1 MKVLLYLFLALTFF
15 LAACT
20 PSGETGLEG
29 VVLFAERPL
38 AGAEIEVYLRAEKDR
53 GTQPFTSVSSD
64 EQGRYRLNLPP
75 GRYYLIG
82 KKQEETPDRRRRML
96 FGECPANPL
105 EVGRGM
111 SRAPALSL
119 REMGRDG
126 ELSGPADT
134 GVSGRLTV
142 AGAPLPRGFI
152 YVYTE
157 NVAGLTGPS
166 YGAAAQSD
174 ADGTFTL
181 NLPPGHYHLVAR
193 QRADG
198 SRVGEVTGGDLNG
211 AYPGNP
217 VEVQAG
223 VILPLGDLPLTPV
236 DAERHAARRASGP
249 FAATETLLRGRIVD
263 ADQQP
268 VAGISVFAYLDSR
281 MVGKPKY
288 RSAPSGADG
297 AFVLYLEDGGTYYL
311 GARAA
316 LGGPLEPG
324 ERVGTYDGDPRHTVA
339 VPRGEE
345 RDLGAIVVREV
356 W

>member
-1 MKVLLYLFLALTFF
+1 MRISLYLFIFLTLF

-53 GTQPFTSVSSD
+53 STQPFTSVSSD

-82 KKQEETPDRRRRML
+82 KKQEETPDGRRRML
-96 FGECPANPL
+96 FGECPTNPL
-105 EVGRGM
+105 EVARGM

-134 GVSGRLTV
+134 GISGRLIV
-142 AGAPLPRGFI
+142 AGAPLPRGFV
-152 YVYTE
+152 YVYTQ
-157 NVAGLTGPS
+157 NAGLTGPS

-174 ADGTFTL
+174 ENGTFTL

-198 SRVGEVTGGDLNG
+198 SRVGEVVGGDLNG

-217 VEVQAG
+217 VEVRAG
-223 VILPLGDLPLTPV
+223 VILPLDDLPLTPV

-249 FAATETLLRGRIVD
+249 FAATETALRGRIVD
-263 ADQQP
+263 ADRQP
-268 VAGISVFAYLDSR
+268 VTGISVFAYLDSR

-324 ERVGTYDGDPRHTVA
+324 ERVGTYDGDPRHAVA

-345 RDLGAIVVREV
+345 RDLGAIIVREV

>member
-1 MKVLLYLFLALTFF
+1 MKVFLYLFLALAFF
-15 LAACT
+15 LAACP

-29 VVLFAERPL
+29 TVLFAEKPL

-53 GTQPFTSVSSD
+53 STQPFTSVSSD

-82 KKQEETPDRRRRML
+82 KKQEETADGRRRML

-105 EVGRGM
+105 EVIRGM
-111 SRAPALSL
+111 SRAPSFSL

-126 ELSGPADT
+126 ELSGPTDT
-134 GVSGRLTV
+134 GVGGRLTV
-142 AGAPLPRGFI
+142 AGNPLPRGFI

-157 NVAGLTGPS
+157 NAAGLTGPS

-174 ADGTFTL
+174 EDGSFIL
-181 NLPPGHYHLVAR
+181 NLPPGRYHLVAR

-198 SRVGEVTGGDLNG
+198 SRIGEVAGGDLNG
-211 AYPGNP
+211 VYPGNP
-217 VEVQAG
+217 VEVKSG

-236 DAERHAARRASGP
+236 DGERHAARRATGP
-249 FAATETLLRGRIVD
+249 FAATDTLVRGRIVD
-263 ADQQP
+263 ADQQA

-281 MVGKPKY
+281 MVGKPRY
-288 RSAPSGADG
+288 RSAPSAADG
-297 AFVLYLEDGGTYYL
+297 AFVLYLGDGGTYYL

-324 ERVGTYDGDPRHTVA
+324 ERVGTYDGDPRHAVA
-339 VPRGEE
+339 VVRGEA
-345 RDLGAIVVREV
+345 RDLGVIVVREV

>member
-1 MKVLLYLFLALTFF
+1 MRISLYLPLFITLF

-38 AGAEIEVYLRAEKDR
+38 AGAEIEVYLRPEKDR
-53 GTQPFTSVSSD
+53 STQPFTSVSSD
-64 EQGRYRLNLPP
+64 EQGRYRLDLPP

-82 KKQEETPDRRRRML
+82 KKQEETADGRRRML

-105 EVGRGM
+105 EVVRGLT
-111 SRAPALSL
+111 RAPALSL

-126 ELSGPADT
+126 ELAGPADT

-142 AGAPLPRGFI
+142 SGAPLSRGFV

-157 NVAGLTGPS
+157 NAAGLTGPS
-166 YGAAAQSD
+166 YGAAAQSGE
-174 ADGTFTL
+174 DGSFTL
-181 NLPPGHYHLVAR
+181 NLPPGRYHLVAR

-198 SRVGEVTGGDLNG
+198 SRVGEVAGGDLNG

-217 VEVQAG
+217 VAVTPG
-223 VILPLGDLPLTPV
+223 VILPLGDFPLAPV

-249 FAATETLLRGRIVD
+249 FEATETALRGRIVD
-263 ADQQP
+263 ADRQP
-268 VAGISVFAYLDSR
+268 VSGISVLAYLDSR

-288 RSAPSGADG
+288 RSAPSADDG
-297 AFVLYLEDGGTYYL
+297 TFVLYLEAGGTYYL

-324 ERVGTYDGDPRHTVA
+324 ERVGTYDGDPRHAA
-339 VPRGEE
+339 VVVSGEE
-345 RDLGAIVVREV
+345 RPLGDIVVREV